1 MKTHTAQGKQE
12 MTKVADVETQKKR
25 QKVQV
30 YFWNVVGAVEHI
42 NVPKLEDAI
51 KKEFRTADERFVES
65 QIKLMQTEGRIKVQ
79 NNVKVWIKQPP
90 A

>member
-1 MKTHTAQGKQE
+1 

-30 YFWNVVGAVEHI
+30 YFWNIVGAVEHI
-42 NVPKLEDAI
+42 NVPKLEDSI
-51 KKEFRTADERFVES
+51 KKEFHTADERFVES
-65 QIKLMQTEGRIKVQ
+65 QIRLMQTEGRIKVQ